1 MNSDHCVLQDGLSSG
16 HASDLDTEDAEAAPP
31 SALTGPAPSHAPAPM
46 PPHLSKRQVSVS
58 RETYLHQLEQLNMRN
73 SAAGTA
79 QMQLEQ
85 LNMRNS
91 AAGTAQ
97 MQLEQLNM
105 RNTAA
110 GTAPMQLEHLNTRNT
125 SSGTAQMQLEQL
137 NMRNSTAGT
146 AQMQLEQ
153 LNLRNTAEHG
163 AATNN
168 GHGHAAALS
177 SLLAMEP
184 ALSSRLPPPSPA
196 PESAPAPPQQE
207 TVAAA
212 IKDIRRA
219 LAVARGGDRAPVNVT
234 PNLSMAGPPQLD
246 PWLPRHQQ
254 QLQEP
259 PCSAPLP
266 PPPPAAP
273 ASSGP
278 PSPACSTPPPP
289 PPVEL
294 QEESEESECEEE
306 RVPTPD
312 IMKREDEDLDTD
324 QVGQGGMCFNGLNCN
339 TVYIITGD

>member
-1 MNSDHCVLQDGLSSG
+1 MQDGLSSG

-31 SALTGPAPSHAPAPM
+31 SALTGPAPSHAPAPAPAPM

-85 LNMRNS
+85 LNMRNN
-91 AAGTAQ
+91 AAGSAQ
-97 MQLEQLNM
+97 MQLEQLNL

-110 GTAPMQLEHLNTRNT
+110 GTTQMEHINTRNT

-137 NMRNSTAGT
+137 NMRNSAAGT

-153 LNLRNTAEHG
+153 LNLRNTAEHS

-168 GHGHAAALS
+168 GHGHGTALS
-177 SLLAMEP
+177 SVLAMEP

-254 QLQEP
+254 QQLQVIGEVVQ
-259 PCSAPLP
+259 SRRRPLL
-266 PPPPAAP
+266 
-273 ASSGP
+273 G
-278 PSPACSTPPPP
+278 PSP
-289 PPVEL
+289 
-294 QEESEESECEEE
+294 
-306 RVPTPD
+306 
-312 IMKREDEDLDTD
+312 
-324 QVGQGGMCFNGLNCN
+324 G
-339 TVYIITGD
+339 

>member
-1 MNSDHCVLQDGLSSG
+1 MCLCWLVGNTEDDLRLQRPHCLADESVNSDHRVLQDGLSSG

-31 SALTGPAPSHAPAPM
+31 SALTGPAPSHAPAPAPM

-85 LNMRNS
+85 LNMRNN
-91 AAGTAQ
+91 AAGSAQ
-97 MQLEQLNM
+97 MQLEQLNL

-110 GTAPMQLEHLNTRNT
+110 GTTQIEHINTRNT

-137 NMRNSTAGT
+137 NMRNSAAGT

-153 LNLRNTAEHG
+153 LNLRNTAEHS

-168 GHGHAAALS
+168 GHGHGTALS

-254 QLQEP
+254 QQLQVIGEVVQ
-259 PCSAPLP
+259 SRRRPLL
-266 PPPPAAP
+266 
-273 ASSGP
+273 G
-278 PSPACSTPPPP
+278 PSP
-289 PPVEL
+289 
-294 QEESEESECEEE
+294 
-306 RVPTPD
+306 
-312 IMKREDEDLDTD
+312 
-324 QVGQGGMCFNGLNCN
+324 G
-339 TVYIITGD
+339 

>member
-1 MNSDHCVLQDGLSSG
+1 MCLCWLVGNTEDDLRLQRPHCLADESVNSDHRVLQDGLSSG

-31 SALTGPAPSHAPAPM
+31 SALTGPAPSHAPAPAPM

-85 LNMRNS
+85 LNIRNS

-105 RNTAA
+105 RNNAAGSAQMQLEQLNLRNTAA
-110 GTAPMQLEHLNTRNT
+110 GTTQIEHINTRNT

-137 NMRNSTAGT
+137 NMRNSAAGT

-153 LNLRNTAEHG
+153 LNLRNTAEHST
-163 AATNN
+163 ATNN
-168 GHGHAAALS
+168 GHGHGTALS
-177 SLLAMEP
+177 SILAMEP

-254 QLQEP
+254 QQLQVIGEVVQ
-259 PCSAPLP
+259 SRRRPLL
-266 PPPPAAP
+266 
-273 ASSGP
+273 G
-278 PSPACSTPPPP
+278 PSP
-289 PPVEL
+289 
-294 QEESEESECEEE
+294 
-306 RVPTPD
+306 
-312 IMKREDEDLDTD
+312 
-324 QVGQGGMCFNGLNCN
+324 G
-339 TVYIITGD
+339 